1 MKNYFIANGEMLNTD
16 MSIEEIES
24 RVQES
29 LDEYTSGMAQFRVK
43 EISEKEIRMF
53 FIRDFRCDPNTLLVY

>member
-24 RVQES
+24 PGTGIIGRIYFRNGTIQSQGNKRERDQNVFYQGFS
-29 LDEYTSGMAQFRVK
+29 LR
-43 EISEKEIRMF
+43 
-53 FIRDFRCDPNTLLVY
+53 P

>member
-29 LDEYTSGMAQFRVK
+29 LDEYTSGQSLYLGLGWLAREGKLESDGK
-43 EISEKEIRMF
+43 EFK
-53 FIRDFRCDPNTLLVY
+53 LA

>member
-24 RVQES
+24 RYRNHWTNILPEWHNSES
-29 LDEYTSGMAQFRVK
+29 RK
-43 EISEKEIRMF
+43 
-53 FIRDFRCDPNTLLVY
+53 